1 MLKLWALARGPKT
14 NGNAQLLPAW
24 AMLLGNQT
32 PAPAMK
38 RAQNV
43 QLLQRGKE
51 LEAALKEK
59 EDTIA
64 ALQRTSKASNSAKQ
78 LQLAAIVD
86 LNKQLADSKKVVAE
100 KDKKLAAAQAAQ
112 SCGRYLCE
120 DKYYC
125 RCKPDASFEEG
136 SSNFHYHCYHIPLL

>member
-24 AMLLGNQT
+24 VMLLGNQT

-64 ALQRTSKASNSAKQ
+64 ALQRTSKVSNSAKQ

-86 LNKQLADSKKVVAE
+86 LNKQLADSKMLVAD
-100 KDKKLAAAQAAQ
+100 KDKKLAAAKADLKAAADVYAKTQ
-112 SCGRYLCE
+112 TAANAAGYLSIQQE
-120 DKYYC
+120 RDTL
-125 RCKPDASFEEG
+125 A
-136 SSNFHYHCYHIPLL
+136 

>member
-86 LNKQLADSKKVVAE
+86 LNKQLADSKMLVAD
-100 KDKKLAAAQAAQ
+100 KDKKLAAAKADLKAAADVYAKTQ
-112 SCGRYLCE
+112 TAANAAGYLSIQQE
-120 DKYYC
+120 RDTL
-125 RCKPDASFEEG
+125 A
-136 SSNFHYHCYHIPLL
+136 

>member
-78 LQLAAIVD
+78 LPLAAIVD
-86 LNKQLADSKKVVAE
+86 LNKQLADSKMLVAD
-100 KDKKLAAAQAAQ
+100 KDKKLAAAKADLKAAADVYAKTQ
-112 SCGRYLCE
+112 TAANAAGYLSIQQE
-120 DKYYC
+120 RDTL
-125 RCKPDASFEEG
+125 A
-136 SSNFHYHCYHIPLL
+136 

>member
-1 MLKLWALARGPKT
+1 MKHWALSRWPK
-14 NGNAQLLPAW
+14 NNSNAQLLPAF
-24 AMLLGNQT
+24 ATLLSHQT
-32 PAPAMK
+32 PPAAMT
-38 RAQNV
+38 RAQGA
-43 QLLQRGKE
+43 QLQQKTKE
-51 LEAALKEK
+51 YEAALKEK
-59 EDTIA
+59 AGTIA

-120 DKYYC
+120 DKMQT
-125 RCKPDASFEEG
+125 RCIF
-136 SSNFHYHCYHIPLL
+136 

>member
-1 MLKLWALARGPKT
+1 MKHWALARWPKNNSNT
-14 NGNAQLLPAW
+14 QLLTAFATLLSHQTPPAAMTRTQGAQL
-24 AMLLGNQT
+24 QQKT
-32 PAPAMK
+32 
-38 RAQNV
+38 
-43 QLLQRGKE
+43 KE
-51 LEAALKEK
+51 YEAALKEK
-59 EDTIA
+59 AGTIA
-64 ALQRTSKASNSAKQ
+64 ALQKTSKASNSVKQ

>member
-24 AMLLGNQT
+24 VMLLGNQT

-86 LNKQLADSKKVVAE
+86 LNKQLADSKMLVAD
-100 KDKKLAAAQAAQ
+100 KDKKLAAAKADLKAATDVNAKTQ
-112 SCGRYLCE
+112 TAANAAGYLSIQQE
-120 DKYYC
+120 RDTL
-125 RCKPDASFEEG
+125 A
-136 SSNFHYHCYHIPLL
+136 